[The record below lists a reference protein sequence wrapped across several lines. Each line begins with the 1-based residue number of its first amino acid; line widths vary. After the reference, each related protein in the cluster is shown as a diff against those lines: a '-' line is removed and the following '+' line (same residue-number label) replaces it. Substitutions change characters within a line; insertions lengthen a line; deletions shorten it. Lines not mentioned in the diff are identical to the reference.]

1 MAKAGRPKGSTN
13 ERADYIR
20 MLVID
25 AIDWQQLPDD
35 LKQVSPRERLR
46 FIASILN
53 KVLPRPTPDY
63 ISEGK
68 QINFIIT
75 EEGEDILVE

>member
-20 MLVID
+20 ELVID
-25 AIDWQQLPDD
+25 AVDWKQLPED

-53 KVLPRPTPDY
+53 KVLPRPVPEIGADDQE
-63 ISEGK
+63 INFLIVPEGK
-68 QINFIIT
+68 
-75 EEGEDILVE
+75 EVVVE